1 MNDDQLKKG
10 LSAGDPEEEQLDA
23 KVLVVGTQASF
34 SQRLVEYAIWFAK
47 RMDYGVVGLNCV
59 PFGREAPDILSP
71 YQTDLQK
78 EFDIQA
84 AAGAELLAYR
94 AGTESVSFQ
103 HLVKFGAPD
112 RCIREAHQD
121 VEGIEFVIVE
131 PEACPEVD
139 METAI
144 PVFSYGMS

>member
-1 MNDDQLKKG
+1 MTDDAGKG
-10 LSAGDPEEEQLDA
+10 DVSEGVQGEEPKHA
-23 KVLVVGTQASF
+23 KVLVVGTEASF

-47 RMDYGVVGLNCV
+47 RMEYDVIGLNCV
-59 PFGREAPDILSP
+59 PFGREAPEILTP
-71 YQTDLQK
+71 YQQDLQK

-94 AGTESVSFQ
+94 AATENVSFE
-103 HLVKFGAPD
+103 HLVKFGSPD
-112 RCIREAHQD
+112 RCIKETHEEVA
-121 VEGIEFVIVE
+121 GIEFVIVE

-144 PVFSYGMS
+144 PVFSYDMG

>member
-1 MNDDQLKKG
+1 MTD
-10 LSAGDPEEEQLDA
+10 EEA
-23 KVLVVGTQASF
+23 KREMIEDVQEEAQKTAMVLVVGTEASF

-47 RMDYGVVGLNCV
+47 RMEYGVVGLNCV
-59 PFGREAPDILSP
+59 PFGREAPEILSP

-94 AGTESVSFQ
+94 AGTENVSFK
-103 HLVKFGAPD
+103 HLVKFGSPD
-112 RCIREAHQD
+112 RCIKEAHHEI
-121 VEGIEFVIVE
+121 EGIEFVIVE

-144 PVFSYGMS
+144 PVFSYDMG

>member
-1 MNDDQLKKG
+1 MTDDEAKKE
-10 LSAGDPEEEQLDA
+10 SSEDVPEEQQLDA

-47 RMDYGVVGLNCV
+47 RMEYGVVGLNCV

-78 EFDIQA
+78 EFDLQA

-94 AGTESVSFQ
+94 AGTEDVSFQ

-112 RCIREAHQD
+112 RCIKEAHQE
-121 VEGIEFVIVE
+121 VGGIEFVIVE
-131 PEACPEVD
+131 PDACPEVD

-144 PVFSYGMS
+144 PVFSYDMG